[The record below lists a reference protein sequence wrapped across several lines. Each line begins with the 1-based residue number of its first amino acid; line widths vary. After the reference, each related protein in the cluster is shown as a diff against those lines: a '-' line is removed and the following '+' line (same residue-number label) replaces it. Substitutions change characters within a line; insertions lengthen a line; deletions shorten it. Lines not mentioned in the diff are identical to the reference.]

1 MEAAQAVHRILSPL
15 VAIWLMTLS
24 GAAVGWQL
32 YPRPYLPVMDGP
44 PRGSQP
50 LPFAPP
56 PISPQSLRRLEEEL
70 LKALEQ
76 QEKILEEFLEAREV
90 LRRRNSAKP
99 IPVSEKTALG

>member
-1 MEAAQAVHRILSPL
+1 
-15 VAIWLMTLS
+15 MTLS
-24 GAAVGWQL
+24 TTAGGWQL
-32 YPRPYLPVMDGP
+32 YPRAYLPVVDGP

-50 LPFAPP
+50 LPFVPP
-56 PISPQSLRRLEEEL
+56 PVSPQSLRRLEEEL

-99 IPVSEKTALG
+99 VPVSDKTALG